1 MKIGLLGDFSFS
13 VGLGHLYRLKGL
25 YSGLQG
31 SANVMFFSKSLE
43 QSKLLKKI
51 GIPHANVKD
60 FDCDRLIYDG
70 RKKIDHIYPNIRSI
84 LENSVLIDNIRNFEP
99 KFGKAVV
106 PSFYISNANRVKLT
120 NNFSRA
126 YIGLEYFFI
135 RSSSIKNVMKPIV
148 TFGGSDPK
156 NSTQKIADILG
167 DKAVY
172 ILGPLYG
179 EKRKNKLLLSVSS
192 NNIISAP
199 ADTYSYLASCS
210 CVITALGTT
219 LQEVELLQ
227 KPCFVI
233 ANYINDVIDYQAIK
247 DCSSHPQNYKGFNY
261 FNDDFDKRIID
272 FVSENNKIKNIKNFD
287 YKSHNFEAASRW
299 IDLLK

>member
-1 MKIGLLGDFSFS
+1 M
-13 VGLGHLYRLKGL
+13 
-25 YSGLQG
+25 
-31 SANVMFFSKSLE
+31 
-43 QSKLLKKI
+43 
-51 GIPHANVKD
+51 
-60 FDCDRLIYDG
+60 
-70 RKKIDHIYPNIRSI
+70 
-84 LENSVLIDNIRNFEP
+84 
-99 KFGKAVV
+99 
-106 PSFYISNANRVKLT
+106 
-120 NNFSRA
+120 
-126 YIGLEYFFI
+126 
-135 RSSSIKNVMKPIV
+135 
-148 TFGGSDPK
+148 
-156 NSTQKIADILG
+156 
-167 DKAVY
+167 
-172 ILGPLYG
+172 
-179 EKRKNKLLLSVSS
+179 
-192 NNIISAP
+192 
-199 ADTYSYLASCS
+199 ASCS